1 MATMPAATA
10 PSTSSTRP
18 GPAARE
24 EGRPEDGQAVRPGQR
39 PGRAAWRAA
48 RGTVAD
54 EDAAW
59 AAWQAH
65 DAAADGRLWIGV
77 TSTGIYCRPVCR
89 VRLPRRENCRFF
101 AQAGEAEAAGFRPC
115 LRCRPEQ
122 APGLSRVDGPA
133 TLADLAADWLRPSLQ
148 TARPPALGPIA
159 ARLGISPR
167 HLRRIFVRRHGLAP
181 LAWWQAWHRTLTGAG
196 TGSTEAEAAPT
207 SAPATATAAAQTR
220 PPRR

>member
-1 MATMPAATA
+1 MAAMPAAA
-10 PSTSSTRP
+10 PP
-18 GPAARE
+18 PAAP
-24 EGRPEDGQAVRPGQR
+24 RPPPR

-59 AAWQAH
+59 AAWQHH
-65 DAAADGRLWIGV
+65 DAHADGRLWIGV

-101 AQAGEAEAAGFRPC
+101 EQATQAEAAGFRAC

-122 APGLSRVDGPA
+122 APGLARVDGPA
-133 TLADLAADWLRPSLQ
+133 TLADLAADWLRPTLQ

-181 LAWWQAWHRTLTGAG
+181 LAWWHDQRRTVRAD
-196 TGSTEAEAAPT
+196 PT
-207 SAPATATAAAQTR
+207 PTPAPAV